1 MQKMQET
8 QVQSLVGKF
17 PGDGNGNLLQYSCLE
32 NSMDK
37 GAWHCCSPWGHKE
50 LYTTEHTCTHTHTH
64 LLNIYNARSCKFH
77 CEKVCKVSL
86 LIITDVCECRE
97 RMKARLEESEIL
109 RGGNLKEGFSEE
121 GIFEFRF
128 KNESKLVVEELKE
141 DDSRH
146 RKEQVLRGKGH
157 L

>member
-1 MQKMQET
+1 MATCSSILALNIPRTKE
-8 QVQSLVGKF
+8 
-17 PGDGNGNLLQYSCLE
+17 PGIAAVHGVTKSCIQL
-32 NSMDK
+32 STH
-37 GAWHCCSPWGHKE
+37 A
-50 LYTTEHTCTHTHTH
+50 HTHIH
-64 LLNIYNARSCKFH
+64 VLNIYNARSCKSH
-77 CEKVCKVSL
+77 CEKVCKVSI

-97 RMKARLEESEIL
+97 RMKARLEESKIL

-128 KNESKLVVEELKE
+128 KNESKLVMEELKE